1 MVFQNENAPEKK
13 DNSDCGD
20 KNTDSVSGKETVNG
34 DAEKSETK
42 LSKRERKEERKR
54 LAKKGEKKDKEE
66 TKDTQEGK
74 TGKKQKKKR
83 KHEEDTNGDTNE
95 NEHKSKN
102 KSKKS
107 KMNGTEVEPL
117 NKKQRTED
125 VMGELLIYWLLP
137 LLPERSTRVMHL
149 GLFLC
154 LHVCLDVRNSTK
166 YRSDWLVF
174 LHKKYYTRRWV
185 RVSMLLGTWSNYNH
199 NPNIALTPK
208 LTVTLI

>member
-1 MVFQNENAPEKK
+1 MCTSNNVVFQIENAQEKK

-20 KNTDSVSGKETVNG
+20 KNTDSVLGKEMVNG

-74 TGKKQKKKR
+74 TGKKPKKKR
-83 KHEEDTNGDTNE
+83 KHEEDTNGDMNE
-95 NEHKSKN
+95 NEHQSKN

-107 KMNGTEVEPL
+107 KINGTEVGTEPM

-125 VMGELLIYWLLP
+125 VIGEFLI
-137 LLPERSTRVMHL
+137 
-149 GLFLC
+149 C
-154 LHVCLDVRNSTK
+154 
-166 YRSDWLVF
+166 
-174 LHKKYYTRRWV
+174 
-185 RVSMLLGTWSNYNH
+185 WS
-199 NPNIALTPK
+199 I
-208 LTVTLI
+208 